1 MTNNRLKRGLA
12 AAGLTLAALSL
23 GACGSEVTGR
33 AIPEA
38 GSVASDT
45 LLPDVPRADAG
56 GSVDID
62 VEIGECVEL
71 SGTVDDANVVK
82 APCGMAPA
90 NYKVIGKAPTNA
102 QCVSDADSYY
112 YETLM
117 GNEQGALC
125 LDIDWVVG
133 GCMELAD
140 DQPTHIDCAAPSREG
155 VRVAEIITDVTDV
168 EKCSTPSG
176 FVYDER
182 RFAVCT
188 DDL

>member
-1 MTNNRLKRGLA
+1 MTLNRLQRGLA
-12 AAGLTLAALSL
+12 AASLTLAALTL
-23 GACGSEVTGR
+23 GACGSDITGR
-33 AIPEA
+33 AVPEA
-38 GSVASDT
+38 GGVVADT
-45 LLPDVPRADAG
+45 LLPDVPEADAG
-56 GSVDID
+56 GTVEID

-71 SGTVDDANVVK
+71 TGTVDDANVAK
-82 APCGMAPA
+82 AACGSAPA

-117 GNEQGALC
+117 GDEQGALC
-125 LDIDWVVG
+125 LDIDWAVG

-140 DQPTHIDCAAPSREG
+140 DQPVHIDCATPAREG

>member
-1 MTNNRLKRGLA
+1 MTLNRLQRGLA
-12 AAGLTLAALSL
+12 AASLMLAALAL
-23 GACGSEVTGR
+23 GACGGEITGR
-33 AIPEA
+33 AVPEA
-38 GSVASDT
+38 RGAASDT
-45 LLPDVPRADAG
+45 LLPEVPEADAG
-56 GSVDID
+56 GTVDID

-71 SGTVDDANVVK
+71 TGTVADANVVK
-82 APCGMAPA
+82 APCGSAPA

-117 GNEQGALC
+117 GDEQGALC

-140 DQPTHIDCAAPSREG
+140 DQPSHIDCSTRAREG
-155 VRVAEIITDVTDV
+155 VRVAEIVTDVTDV